1 MNPADIFRPG
11 FGHVVPRQNP
21 GFMGHP
27 QLSALQFHQQ
37 QQQQQQQ
44 QPQPFRK
51 PVQHTDETSDGDG
64 SAHRIAHT
72 LTACCR
78 CRQVPT
84 HLRLGI

>member
-1 MNPADIFRPG
+1 
-11 FGHVVPRQNP
+11 
-21 GFMGHP
+21 
-27 QLSALQFHQQ
+27 LQFHQQ
-37 QQQQQQQ
+37 QQQQQLQQ
-44 QPQPFRK
+44 QQQQQRPQTFRK
-51 PVQHTDETSDGDG
+51 PVQPTDETSDGDG